1 MACIFAREFIVN
13 SSLFLCHLT
22 SEEKLMIMKSIICPL
37 CECDNIHVHSSD
49 FITFVP
55 CFMSSLGFFWK
66 GGGLEG
72 GGVSKFL
79 LKVTVILKDKCVTI

>member
-1 MACIFAREFIVN
+1 MACIFEREFIVN

-49 FITFVP
+49 FITFVS
-55 CFMSSLGFFWK
+55 CFMSSLVEI
-66 GGGLEG
+66 GGG
-72 GGVSKFL
+72 GGVRLVSSQGYGYPQG
-79 LKVTVILKDKCVTI
+79 

>member
-13 SSLFLCHLT
+13 SSLFLCQLT

-37 CECDNIHVHSSD
+37 CECDNIHVHSSE

-55 CFMSSLGFFWK
+55 CFMSSLGFFGRGGA
-66 GGGLEG
+66 GGGG
-72 GGVSKFL
+72 GGSMFL